1 MNDTAAKSAPRQ
13 QGPVNWA
20 SVSTVLSAA
29 IMIGA
34 EVFGAAYAA
43 GWAFAGLLG
52 LDYYLGSYAPYI
64 LQAIFV
70 ALGIYVMAMFVRNA
84 MRVEPFFRRS

>member
-1 MNDTAAKSAPRQ
+1 MNDSAAKSAPTERGQ
-13 QGPVNWA
+13 VNWA

-43 GWAFAGLLG
+43 GWAFAGLFG

-64 LQAIFV
+64 LQAILF
-70 ALGIYVMAMFVRNA
+70 ALGIYVMGVFVRNA
-84 MRVEPFFRRS
+84 MRVEPFVRRN